1 MMNALSSSKY
11 NISKTQSGS
20 NRTHG
25 NLDGA
30 TDVCVVHVRF
40 RPLLTLSLFVTDS
53 WIHCN
58 DARMERCSLSD
69 VMAAQAYIL
78 FYMQLDSSSP
88 SSQSSSASSS
98 QTLAIND
105 DDDDQF
111 FSTSPRPG
119 TSREHPMDADSTTEI
134 ADDEIT
140 FNFKSSSLP
149 RFDRLQ
155 GGRKRTAGNGS
166 GRGRKPDVKRRKTMG
181 W

>member
-1 MMNALSSSKY
+1 MSSK
-11 NISKTQSGS
+11 
-20 NRTHG
+20 TH
-25 NLDGA
+25 LQRAA
-30 TDVCVVHVRF
+30 TVVVVTSSTSMYHFIQF
-40 RPLLTLSLFVTDS
+40 RHIFSLFATDS

-58 DARMERCSLSD
+58 DARMERCPLSD

-88 SSQSSSASSS
+88 SSQSSSVSPS

-105 DDDDQF
+105 DDDEF

-119 TSREHPMDADSTTEI
+119 TSREHPMDTESTTEM

-155 GGRKRTAGNGS
+155 GGRKRTAGNETGS
-166 GRGRKPDVKRRKTMG
+166 GRIRKPDVKRRKTMG